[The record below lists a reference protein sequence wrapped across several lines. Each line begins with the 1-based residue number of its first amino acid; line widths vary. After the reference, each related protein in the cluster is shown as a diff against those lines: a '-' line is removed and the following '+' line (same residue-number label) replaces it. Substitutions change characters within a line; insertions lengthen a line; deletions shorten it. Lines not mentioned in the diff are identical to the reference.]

1 MASEHV
7 HRLPTLAVGSVLLRD
22 VLHGAFIGSGF
33 RVGVLEWGL
42 SDGLQLVRMILGFFL
57 SR

>member
-42 SDGLQLVRMILGFFL
+42 SDGL
-57 SR
+57 